1 MKRMNSFD
9 NGEFLSSTPYVFD
22 GDVGGMDVV
31 FNNDYVSVNRVP
43 SSFGPYTTVGSPE
56 GGARRGAVILAYH
69 TGDVLMIRQPRPAL
83 GLITWELPR
92 GGADQNEPLGE
103 AALRELKEEA
113 GIDAVYEQL
122 ISLGKVFPDSGLIK
136 SDVEA
141 FFIDAS
147 FGDKMP
153 LTLGEQE
160 QISEGLWVNKDVL
173 LDACMDGRVECGYT
187 LMAVLRAFTRQ
198 LL

>member
-1 MKRMNSFD
+1 MNSFD
-9 NGEFLSSTPYVFD
+9 NGEFLSSAPYLFD
-22 GDVGGMDVV
+22 SGSKDIDIV
-31 FNNDYVSVNRVP
+31 FNNDYVSVGLVP

-56 GGARRGAVILAYH
+56 GAARRGAVILAYH
-69 TGDVLMIRQPRPAL
+69 TGDVLMLRQPRPAL

-113 GIDAVYEQL
+113 GIEAVYEQL
-122 ISLGKVFPDSGLIK
+122 ISLGKVFPDSGLIN
-136 SDVEA
+136 SEVEA

-153 LTLGEQE
+153 LTLGSQE
-160 QISEGLWVNKDVL
+160 QISEGMWVNKDVL

-187 LMAVLRAFTRQ
+187 LTAVLRAFTRQ